1 MGKKKPKACKKP
13 QTYLPNIKLITL
25 QCFKA
30 SLYSLFL
37 IASLALFNAAFT
49 SLFDIVAAKYKG
61 CIISSCKKRY
71 SDTYKMFI
79 PLLQRGY
86 FKQRN
91 IPHYAKM
98 HTALETDDKN
108 DMVKTTH

>member
-1 MGKKKPKACKKP
+1 MCKKP
-13 QTYLPNIKLITL
+13 QTYLPSIKLITL

-49 SLFDIVAAKYKG
+49 SLFDIVAAKYKE

-71 SDTYKMFI
+71 PDTYKMFI
-79 PLLQRGY
+79 AQRL
-86 FKQRN
+86 F
-91 IPHYAKM
+91 
-98 HTALETDDKN
+98 
-108 DMVKTTH
+108 